1 MFERA
6 FFNTK
11 AKSTQG
17 FTTHSFVKP
26 RVNVVSFVLIIFLSG
41 CYSFTGASIPAHLK
55 TVGIPLAT
63 DNSGFGRSEM
73 RQELT
78 NLLVQKFTREGSL
91 QVRDRSV
98 SDAVLDVAIT
108 RIADDPVAVKAGEQL
123 TRKRATIYVDATYRD
138 MKMQKL
144 IWQRNFQ
151 QFADYD
157 VSAGLEGLNSALRNA
172 EEKLAEDILLAV
184 ISNW

>member
-1 MFERA
+1 M
-6 FFNTK
+6 K
-11 AKSTQG
+11 
-17 FTTHSFVKP
+17 HSFYL
-26 RVNVVSFVLIIFLSG
+26 VLLVLFTG
-41 CYSFTGASIPAHLK
+41 CYSFTGASIPTHLK
-55 TVGIPLAT
+55 TIGIPLAT
-63 DNSGFGRSEM
+63 DNSGFGRSEL

-78 NLLVQKFTREGSL
+78 DFLVQKFTREGSL

-98 SDAVLDVAIT
+98 SDALLDVTIN
-108 RIADDPVAVKAGEQL
+108 RIADDPVAVKAGEEL
-123 TRKRATIYVDATYRD
+123 TRKRATIYVQVTYRD

-144 IWQRNFQ
+144 MWDRTFQ

-157 VSAGLEGLNSALRNA
+157 VSAGLEGLNTALRNA

>member
-1 MFERA
+1 M
-6 FFNTK
+6 K
-11 AKSTQG
+11 
-17 FTTHSFVKP
+17 HSF
-26 RVNVVSFVLIIFLSG
+26 FLILLVLFAG

-78 NLLVQKFTREGSL
+78 EFLIQKFTREGSL
-91 QVRDRSV
+91 QVRDRSI
-98 SDAVLDVAIT
+98 SDALLDVAIS
-108 RIADDPVAVKAGEQL
+108 RIADDPVAVKAGEEL
-123 TRKRATIYVDATYRD
+123 TRKRATIYVQVTYRD

-144 IWQRNFQ
+144 MWDRTFQ

-157 VSAGLEGLNSALRNA
+157 VSAGLEGLNTALRNA

>member
-1 MFERA
+1 M
-6 FFNTK
+6 K
-11 AKSTQG
+11 
-17 FTTHSFVKP
+17 HSFYL
-26 RVNVVSFVLIIFLSG
+26 VLLVLFAG

-78 NLLVQKFTREGSL
+78 EFLIQKFTREGSL
-91 QVRDRSV
+91 QVRDRSI
-98 SDAVLDVAIT
+98 SDALLDMAIS
-108 RIADDPVAVKAGEQL
+108 RIADDPVAVKAGEEL
-123 TRKRATIYVDATYRD
+123 TRKRATIYVQVTYRD

-144 IWQRNFQ
+144 MWDRTFQ

-157 VSAGLEGLNSALRNA
+157 VSAGLEGLNTALRNA

>member
-1 MFERA
+1 M
-6 FFNTK
+6 K
-11 AKSTQG
+11 
-17 FTTHSFVKP
+17 HSFYL
-26 RVNVVSFVLIIFLSG
+26 VLLVLFAG

-78 NLLVQKFTREGSL
+78 EFLIQKFTREGSL

-98 SDAVLDVAIT
+98 SDALLDVTIS
-108 RIADDPVAVKAGEQL
+108 RIADDPVAVKAGEEL
-123 TRKRATIYVDATYRD
+123 TRKRATIYVQVTYRD
-138 MKMQKL
+138 MKQQKL
-144 IWQRNFQ
+144 MWDRTFQ

-157 VSAGLEGLNSALRNA
+157 VSAGLEGLNTALRNA

>member
-1 MFERA
+1 
-6 FFNTK
+6 
-11 AKSTQG
+11 
-17 FTTHSFVKP
+17 
-26 RVNVVSFVLIIFLSG
+26 VLVLFAG

-55 TVGIPLAT
+55 TIGIPLVG

-78 NLLVQKFTREGSL
+78 TLLVDKFTREGSL
-91 QVRDRSV
+91 QVRDRSA

-108 RIADDPVAVKAGEQL
+108 RIADDPVAVKAGEEL
-123 TRKRATIYVDATYRD
+123 TRKRATIYVEATYRD
-138 MKMQKL
+138 VKQQKL
-144 IWQRNFQ
+144 IWDRSFQ

-157 VSAGLEGLNSALRNA
+157 VAAGLEGLNTALRNA

>member
-1 MFERA
+1 L
-6 FFNTK
+6 
-11 AKSTQG
+11 
-17 FTTHSFVKP
+17 THSFY
-26 RVNVVSFVLIIFLSG
+26 LILLALLAG

-78 NLLVQKFTREGSL
+78 EFLIQKFTREGSL

-98 SDAVLDVAIT
+98 SDALLDVTIS
-108 RIADDPVAVKAGEQL
+108 RIADDPVAVKAGEEL
-123 TRKRATIYVDATYRD
+123 TRKRATIYVQVTYRD

-144 IWQRNFQ
+144 MWDRTFQ

-157 VSAGLEGLNSALRNA
+157 VSAGLEGLNTALRNA

>member
-1 MFERA
+1 MRLLQPMNKLKNNLA
-6 FFNTK
+6 
-11 AKSTQG
+11 
-17 FTTHSFVKP
+17 
-26 RVNVVSFVLIIFLSG
+26 FLSLLFFAG

-55 TVGIPLAT
+55 TVGIPLAG

-78 NLLVQKFTREGSL
+78 NFLVTKFTSEGSL
-91 QVRDRSV
+91 QVRDRSA
-98 SDAVLDVAIT
+98 SDAVLEVTIT
-108 RIADDPVAVKAGEQL
+108 RIADDPVAVKTGEEL
-123 TRKRATIYVDATYRD
+123 VRKRATIQVEATYRD

-144 IWQRNFQ
+144 IWEKNFQ
-151 QFADYD
+151 QFADYE
-157 VSAGLEGLNSALRNA
+157 VSAGLEGLNTAIRNA

>member
-1 MFERA
+1 MNKYLLLTLLLFA
-6 FFNTK
+6 
-11 AKSTQG
+11 
-17 FTTHSFVKP
+17 
-26 RVNVVSFVLIIFLSG
+26 G

-55 TVGIPLAT
+55 TIGIPLAT

-78 NLLVQKFTREGSL
+78 DLLVQKFTREGSL
-91 QVRDRSV
+91 AVRDRAT
-98 SDAVLDVAIT
+98 SDALLDVTIT
-108 RIADDPVAVKAGEQL
+108 RIADDPVAVKAGEEL
-123 TRKRATIYVDATYRD
+123 TRKRATISVEAVYRD

-157 VSAGLEGLNSALRNA
+157 VSAGLEGLNTALRNA
-172 EEKLAEDILLAV
+172 EEKLAEDVLLAV